1 MNNDDEEDYGD
12 HDEGD
17 DDDDDEIWRCVSR
30 DDSDGVSIVTSAGQQ
45 HVSAF
50 RVAQG

>member
-1 MNNDDEEDYGD
+1 MNNDDDEDYGD
-12 HDEGD
+12 HDEG
-17 DDDDDEIWRCVSR
+17 DDDDEIWRCVSR